1 MWRAEDRLRIDD
13 EARRLLRAGVV
24 HAGPVV
30 VGAAGPALDAELE
43 RLGTSLAQAHA
54 GRAPGAIAGLAP
66 ARDLYRAFGLDP
78 TRTRP
83 SSEALL
89 RRVLQG
95 KGLPRILNAVD
106 VCDFCSLQFLLP
118 IGLYDAG
125 QVRGPVSLRRGLPG
139 EAYQGIRKDAVHLE
153 GRPVLA
159 DEDGPFGNP
168 TSDSFRTAMTPA
180 TRALV
185 MVIFAPAEYARDT
198 LEAHVAKAR
207 AAIERHLAP
216 AGETVGTSGTVEPA

>member
-1 MWRAEDRLRIDD
+1 MWRSEDRLQIDD
-13 EARRLLRAGVV
+13 DARRLLIAGVV
-24 HAGPVV
+24 HAAPVLVGPAGSDLDSEMNGA
-30 VGAAGPALDAELE
+30 GAA
-43 RLGTSLAQAHA
+43 LASAHA
-54 GRAPGAIAGLAP
+54 GQAPGAIAGLAP
-66 ARDLYRAFGLDP
+66 ARDLYRAFGIDP
-78 TRTRP
+78 THTRP

-106 VCDFCSLQFLLP
+106 LSNLCSLRFLLP

-125 QVRGPVSLRRGLPG
+125 RVRGPVRLRRGRAG
-139 EAYQGIRKDAVHLE
+139 ESYPGIRKDEAHLE

-168 TSDSFRTAMTPA
+168 TSDSFRTSMTPA
-180 TRALV
+180 ARSLV
-185 MVIFAPAEYARDT
+185 MVIFAPASYPRDR
-198 LEAHVAKAR
+198 LLAHVREAR

-216 AGETVGTSGTVEPA
+216 PDASVATSGTVEP